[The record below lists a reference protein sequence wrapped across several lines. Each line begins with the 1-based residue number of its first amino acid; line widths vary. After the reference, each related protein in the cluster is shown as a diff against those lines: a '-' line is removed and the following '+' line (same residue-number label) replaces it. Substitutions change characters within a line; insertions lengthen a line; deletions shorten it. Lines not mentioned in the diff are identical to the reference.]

1 MNLNYFTLDEFDSPD
16 APGSGAE
23 HMDQQF
29 LMRLDRARA
38 VAKVPFVI
46 TSGYRTQAHHD
57 ALTAQGYPTSST
69 SAHLKGLLPT
79 LPVPI
84 AVSAWTSLKPSWRP
98 EYVASASAKHSSI
111 AIVTQR
117 SGHELYGRTDNHQ
130 IHIK

>member
-69 SAHLKGLLPT
+69 SAHLKGLAADIACTDSRKRMDIIEALMASGIRRIGIGKTFIHCDSDPT
-79 LPVPI
+79 KRSRVI
-84 AVSAWTSLKPSWRP
+84 WT
-98 EYVASASAKHSSI
+98 Y
-111 AIVTQR
+111 
-117 SGHELYGRTDNHQ
+117 
-130 IHIK
+130 